1 MTLFILVFL
10 ISSISL
16 GSELKIK
23 NAQELVE
30 LSTGISRGTN
40 FYGTTVILDSD
51 IDFFSVS
58 KSFQPIGTNEYTYF
72 NGTFDGQGISSATF

>member
-1 MTLFILVFL
+1 MTLFSLVFL

-30 LSTGISRGTN
+30 LSTGINRGTI
-40 FYGTTVILDSD
+40 FYERL
-51 IDFFSVS
+51 
-58 KSFQPIGTNEYTYF
+58 
-72 NGTFDGQGISSATF
+72 